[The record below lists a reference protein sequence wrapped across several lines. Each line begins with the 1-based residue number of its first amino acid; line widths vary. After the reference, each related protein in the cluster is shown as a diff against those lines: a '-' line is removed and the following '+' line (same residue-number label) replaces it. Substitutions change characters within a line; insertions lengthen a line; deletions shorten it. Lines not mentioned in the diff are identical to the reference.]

1 MKDNRPIRQQVEE
14 LTDEQKA
21 MLPKIRRNRAIFLL
35 LILAAMLAIFLYAS
49 ISCSQAEE
57 EYETLCSQSDSVRIR
72 DGYTQ
77 ELENLIAERQYA
89 KLVYENAVQRKA
101 ILIPVCCFC
110 GIAGIVVCLFYYRT
124 SYPYYTAKRYK
135 YLRDNQR
142 SKIAH

>member
-35 LILAAMLAIFLYAS
+35 LILAAMIAVFLYAG
-49 ISCSQAEE
+49 ISCNRAEE
-57 EYETLCSQSDSVRIR
+57 NYETLCAQSDQNIAQGVF
-72 DGYTQ
+72 DQ
-77 ELENLIAERQYA
+77 KLINDRQYA
-89 KLVYENAVQRKA
+89 KLVLEHAIQRKA

-124 SYPYYTAKRYK
+124 NYPYYTAKRYK